1 MASIEDIYK
10 KSDFAKLGKKSKD
23 KTPLSDDGGANIIK
37 DGAKMEKA
45 RGGKL
50 NQTPYSSTIKL

>member
-10 KSDFAKLGKKSKD
+10 KSEFAKLGKNSKD
-23 KTPLSDDGGANIIK
+23 KTPISDDGGTNIVK
-37 DGAKMEKA
+37 DGAKLEKA

-50 NQTPYSSTIKL
+50 NLTPYSSTIKP